1 MLDRRIQGTYSF
13 ESVTCETCSFPMLL
27 YEDGC
32 IWWHIPLIALGCVL
46 VAVCIRTMAGGWS
59 KHKVKKKMKKQAANG
74 SNGFG
79 WNNFV
84 LKASRD

>member
-1 MLDRRIQGTYSF
+1 
-13 ESVTCETCSFPMLL
+13 MLL